1 MTARKS
7 FSGEKSVQAFI
18 AWSAAMRDDDYR
30 QIVFRGSLNRGEIAK
45 GCGIAKAALRQ
56 NPQVKILLEQ
66 LEIDLRQRGV
76 LPELTEEAKTAATEP
91 KLYDRTVAKRA
102 RESKRVAE
110 LEQQVLELRA
120 RLKRFEE
127 LSEVL
132 TEMGIDL

>member
-1 MTARKS
+1 M
-7 FSGEKSVQAFI
+7 
-18 AWSAAMRDDDYR
+18 
-30 QIVFRGSLNRGEIAK
+30 
-45 GCGIAKAALRQ
+45 
-56 NPQVKILLEQ
+56 LEQ